1 MLKRL
6 KCQCQGRKDSLVP
19 QISRSERRIVPTI
32 TEAPAP
38 GDRADPRRWLTLAV
52 VLAAPLMAIFD
63 QFVVNVAIPTMQ
75 RDLHAS
81 FGAIQF
87 VIAGYALAY
96 AVLLIT
102 GGRLGD
108 IFGRK
113 RLFLIGMM
121 GFTLASALCGLAP
134 TPEALIGFRVLQG
147 AAAALMSPQ
156 VLAIIQV
163 TFTEKDR
170 AKAFGAYGAVLGV
183 SGALGQ
189 VLGGLLIRADIWG
202 LGWRAVFLVNVP
214 VGLIAVPTAF
224 ALLPE
229 SRAPLARRL
238 DIGGVLIVSAS
249 VLALAYP
256 LVAGRDAGWPPWTWL
271 CLAASVP
278 LLFVFVRFERR
289 QAARGGSPL
298 MDLTLFS
305 DRAFRI
311 GLVVLLIYA
320 ATSAGYFLILALH
333 LQIGLHF
340 SPLAAGATF
349 LPDAVAF
356 FIAASL
362 SSRLIPRFGVRLL
375 NIGFALKCV
384 GLTAVI
390 LVARHLGQALHGQ
403 DLAPELFVQG
413 FGSGFISAPLIGL
426 ILARTRNANVGS
438 ASGVLTTVQQIAG
451 AIGVAL
457 VGILFFGLLA
467 GGADGVAAQTIPA
480 VQAQLGNALPATAV
494 ADTVTDF
501 RACVHDR
508 AAARDPAVP
517 PVSCARPSLAPTEPV
532 ARAALLRD
540 VNTAMANVY
549 TNAFTTALAC
559 IVAALAVAC
568 GVVFLLPSTH
578 AT

>member
-1 MLKRL
+1 MLKSVGG
-6 KCQCQGRKDSLVP
+6 QVPGWKDSVVP
-19 QISRSERRIVPTI
+19 QISRSEPRI
-32 TEAPAP
+32 APATVAVP
-38 GDRADPRRWLTLAV
+38 DTADLPDARQWLTLAV

-113 RLFLIGMM
+113 RLFLIGMT

-134 TPEALIGFRVLQG
+134 TPTALIGFRVLQG
-147 AAAALMSPQ
+147 AAAAMMSPQ

-183 SGALGQ
+183 SGVLGQ
-189 VLGGLLIRADIWG
+189 VLGGLLIQADVWG
-202 LGWRAVFLVNVP
+202 LGWRTVFLVNVP

-224 ALLPE
+224 VLLAE
-229 SRAPLARRL
+229 ARAPLARRL

-256 LVAGRDAGWPPWTWL
+256 LVAGRDAGWPPWTWP

-278 LLFVFVRFERR
+278 LLYVFVCFERA
-289 QAARGGSPL
+289 QATRGGSPL
-298 MDLTLFS
+298 VDLTLFG

-311 GLVVLLIYA
+311 GLVVLLIYG

-349 LPDAVAF
+349 VPDAVAF
-356 FIAASL
+356 FIAASW
-362 SSRLIPRFGVRLL
+362 SSRLVPRLGVRLL
-375 NIGFALKCV
+375 NIGFALKCI

-390 LVARHLGQALHGQ
+390 LTARHLGPTLHGQ
-403 DLAPELFVQG
+403 DLAPALFVQG
-413 FGSGFISAPLIGL
+413 FGSGFISAPLIGF
-426 ILARTRNANVGS
+426 ILAGTRNANVGS

-451 AIGVAL
+451 AIGVA
-457 VGILFFGLLA
+457 VIGILFFGLLA
-467 GGADGVAAQTIPA
+467 GGADSVAARATPA
-480 VQAQLGNALPATAV
+480 VQAHLGSAIPDTAV

-508 AAARDPAVP
+508 AAARDPAVAP
-517 PVSCARPSLAPTEPV
+517 ASCARPDLAPAEPV
-532 ARAALLRD
+532 ARTALADD
-540 VNTAMANVY
+540 VNTAMANIY

-559 IVAALAVAC
+559 IVGALAVAF
-568 GVVFLLPSTH
+568 GVIFLLPTKR
-578 AT
+578 AA